1 MTRRRRAAKGSEP
14 GSYPDAEPPTV
25 VSIEWD
31 YGYSSVLA
39 NRSPGVPPVNLLDP
53 ADLGL
58 SPSLVGRLE
67 TWLERQEVLSRR
79 WYSDEADTEE
89 SLGAEAKSRK
99 ELLALA
105 HDVQHELWPDVEVL
119 LEGRPISQYRHR

>member
-14 GSYPDAEPPTV
+14 GSYPDEEPPTV

-31 YGYSSVLA
+31 YGYPSVLA
-39 NRSPGVPPVNLLDP
+39 NVSPGVPTVDLLDP

-58 SPSLVGRLE
+58 SPPLVGRLKA
-67 TWLERQEVLSRR
+67 WLERQEVLSRR

-89 SLGAEAKSRK
+89 SLRAEAQSRK
-99 ELLALA
+99 EKLALA
-105 HDVQHELWPDVEVL
+105 YDVQHELSPDVEVL
-119 LEGRPISQYRHR
+119 LEGQPISEYRHR